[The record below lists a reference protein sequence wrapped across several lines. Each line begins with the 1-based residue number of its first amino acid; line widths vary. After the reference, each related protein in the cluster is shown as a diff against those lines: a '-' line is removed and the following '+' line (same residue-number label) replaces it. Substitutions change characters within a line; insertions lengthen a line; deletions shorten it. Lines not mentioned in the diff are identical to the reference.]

1 MGQKEAT
8 MPEPEEDDIGGD
20 LDQGDLDDLGELGD
34 AEEDED
40 GADNGSAGA
49 SGAPWKA
56 PSKSEWDRLQRR
68 IKRLTKPATADVDK
82 ELQRRL
88 GGKPPKGKDAEE
100 DEDGPNVEAEHWRG
114 VAIQNAASAQITA
127 AGFSG
132 TARQAARLARLID
145 TAQVAVGRDGSV
157 DLEDEIEELK
167 EEYPQ
172 LFQAASGRRVV
183 PKVRRQ
189 DGSGDAPKKS
199 PTQRTSEALMRGAG
213 YL

>member
-1 MGQKEAT
+1 MGQKEAV
-8 MPEPEEDDIGGD
+8 MPEEDEDQGGD
-20 LDQGDLDDLGELGD
+20 LDQGELDDLGELGD
-34 AEEDED
+34 PEDEGD
-40 GADNGSAGA
+40 EEGTGNGSPGA
-49 SGAPWKA
+49 SGAWKA

-82 ELQRRL
+82 ELQRQL
-88 GGKPPKGKDAEE
+88 GGKTKGKESE

-132 TARQAARLARLID
+132 TAKQAARLARLID
-145 TAQVAVGRDGSV
+145 TASVAVGRDGSV

-172 LFQAASGRRVV
+172 LFGAPTGRRAA
-183 PKVRRQ
+183 PQVRRQ
-189 DGSGDAPKKS
+189 DGREGAPKKT
-199 PTQRTSEALMRGAG
+199 PTERTSDALLRSAG
-213 YL
+213 YR